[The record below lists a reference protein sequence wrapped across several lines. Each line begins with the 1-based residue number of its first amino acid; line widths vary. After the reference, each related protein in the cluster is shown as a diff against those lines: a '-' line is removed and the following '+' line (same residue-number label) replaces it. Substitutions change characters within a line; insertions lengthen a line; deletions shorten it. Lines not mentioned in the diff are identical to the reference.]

1 MFQELQKALKEQIS
15 NSFKEYVSDFHSGE
29 ENPAE
34 NADADGMEQMQETE
48 LSEDMMAFAFAM
60 GE

>member
-1 MFQELQKALKEQIS
+1 MNFSNKVLQKCLTS
-15 NSFKEYVSDFHSGE
+15 T
-29 ENPAE
+29 AE
-34 NADADGMEQMQETE
+34 KLMEKTGADGMEQMQEPK